1 MEKILQYIQN
11 NQNNFI
17 EELKYFLRLKSIS
30 SSPEHAQ
37 EVKKTAEYLKE
48 HLISIGL
55 KNTEIITTEK
65 HPLVYSEWLGAPG
78 KPTILFYGHYDVQPP
93 EPLELWNNDPFDPI
107 IKDNKIWARG
117 ATDDKGQLFTH
128 IKAMEAYIKAKG
140 TLPVNVKIILEGE
153 EEVGSESLEKFLENN
168 AEKLKCDAIVISDTS
183 MYAPGEPAITYGLR
197 GLCYMQID
205 VEGPR
210 RDLHS
215 GTYGGVIDN
224 PINVLAQIISK
235 LKDENGKVLIPGF
248 YDDVIE
254 VTDGERKNF
263 KKLKISSKDI
273 ISETGVPKLKPSEN
287 RDIYEAMT
295 SRPTLDCNGIW
306 GGYQGEGAKTIIPSK
321 AGAKISMRLVANQNP
336 KKIAKLFSKYVQ
348 LIAPKTVNIKV
359 SEIHGGMP
367 SLVPID
373 NKYMMIA
380 KDALKFAFN
389 KEPKFIK
396 EGGSIPVVT
405 TLQKKL
411 KAPALLM
418 GFGLDTENLHS
429 PNEHFSLDSFNKGII
444 AISKLIY
451 ELSKNNGSK

>member
-1 MEKILQYIQN
+1 MEKVLQFIQN

-17 EELKYFLRLKSIS
+17 EELKDFLRLKSIS
-30 SSPEHAQ
+30 SSPEHAY

-65 HPLVYSEWLGAPG
+65 HPIVYSEWLGAPG

-93 EPLELWNNDPFDPI
+93 EPLELWYHDPFDPV

-140 TLPVNVKIILEGE
+140 TLPINVKIILEGE

-168 AEKLKCDAIVISDTS
+168 ADKLKCDAIVISDTS
-183 MYAPGEPAITYGLR
+183 MFAPGEPAITYGLR

-205 VEGPR
+205 VEGPT

-224 PINVLAQIISK
+224 PINVLSHIISK
-235 LKDENGKVLIPGF
+235 LKDEDGKVLIPGF

-254 VTDGERKNF
+254 VTEEERKNF

-273 ISETGVPKLKPSEN
+273 ISETGVPKLKLSEN
-287 RDIYEAMT
+287 RDVYEAMT

-336 KKIAKLFSKYVQ
+336 KKIAKLFTKYVQ
-348 LIAPKTVNIKV
+348 SIAPKTVKIKV
-359 SEIHGGMP
+359 SELHGGMP

-380 KDALKFAFN
+380 KEALKFAFN

-418 GFGLDTENLHS
+418 GFGLDSENLHS

-451 ELSKNNGSK
+451 DLSKNNGSK